1 MAGLA
6 SVWLGKMMLTFLA
19 WNGGDG
25 QRNHAKLRFPFS
37 AHGISMIILD
47 ASLNR

>member
-6 SVWLGKMMLTFLA
+6 SVWLGEMVLTFLA

-25 QRNHAKLRFPFS
+25 QRNHGKTPIPVLS
-37 AHGISMIILD
+37 AWDFDDHFG
-47 ASLNR
+47 REFE